1 MMRRWK
7 HWLWQGTLD
16 PRWEPLEVAGG
27 SGTPEE
33 EDLLGLLTRQVRLL
47 VKQIDDGREMLEKRR
62 ALELAGP
69 RGGQAPSTSPG
80 GDDMKPIARS
90 LLPSLDAL
98 DRIVEFGECYP
109 NADEVFRNWLTSIKA
124 MRTRLTKTLEG
135 IGLVSVSAIGAEV
148 NLEIHDVV
156 SVVPAKDYLPN
167 TVVAEQ
173 QKGYYFRGKL
183 LRDAKVVVAQ

>member
-1 MMRRWK
+1 MRRQWLN
-7 HWLWQGTLD
+7 WLWQGTLAPD
-16 PRWEPLEVAGG
+16 FERLELSG
-27 SGTPEE
+27 SIPEG
-33 EDLLGLLTRQVRLL
+33 EDLLASLQTEVRQLVR
-47 VKQIDDGREMLEKRR
+47 QIDEGREALEKRR

-69 RGGQAPSTSPG
+69 RGSAPGTAGSG
-80 GDDMKPIARS
+80 GSEDLRPLARS
-90 LLPSLDAL
+90 LLPTLDAL
-98 DRIVEFGECYP
+98 DRIVEFGESYP

-135 IGLVSVSAIGAEV
+135 IGLVSISAIGSEV

-156 SVVPAKDYLPN
+156 SVVPARDYLPN

-173 QKGYYFRGKL
+173 QKGYFFRGKL